1 MRILKL
7 WISIGEG
14 DAEEVEIPLLDN
26 DTTSEELDEI
36 ALEAFNDLVH
46 FDWEVVNEGTRRAD
60 EFI

>member
-7 WISIGEG
+7 WISIGKG
-14 DAEEVEIPLLDN
+14 AAEEFEIPLFDN

-46 FDWEVVNEGTRRAD
+46 FDWEVVNE
-60 EFI
+60 

>member
-14 DAEEVEIPLLDN
+14 DAEEVEIPLFDN

-46 FDWEVVNEGTRRAD
+46 FDWEVVNE
-60 EFI
+60 